1 MFANLML
8 GLREGLEASLIVGI
22 LIAYVVRVNRRDAIL
37 KIWLGV
43 LAAIIV
49 SIGLG
54 ILLTVA
60 TNLMGPLAE
69 PLIAGFASIAAAVM
83 VTWMIF
89 WMASTAKNMRSSLEK
104 DVSKSLATGTG
115 ALVAIAFLAVVREGA
130 ETSLF
135 VWAAAQNAD
144 TSFRPLAGAIL
155 GILASAVLGYLIY
168 RGSLKFNLSTFF
180 AWSGAYL
187 VIIAGSILIGGVG
200 DLQSEAGWLPF
211 FNSNAY
217 DFSNLI
223 PTGSVQEI
231 LLRGLLGFHTSATW
245 LMVIV
250 WVLYVGITMPL
261 FLKRAVHRRIT
272 PVETTEIEI
281 IRSVN

>member
-22 LIAYVVRVNRRDAIL
+22 LIAYVVKVGRRDAVL

-43 LAAIIV
+43 AAAILV

-54 ILLTVA
+54 IALTVA
-60 TNLMGPLAE
+60 TDLLGPIAE
-69 PLIAGFASIAAAVM
+69 PLIAGFASIAAAIM

-89 WMASTAKNMRSSLEK
+89 WMAKTAKNMRSSLEK
-104 DVSKSLATGTG
+104 DVSKSLATGTA
-115 ALVAIAFLAVVREGA
+115 ALVTIAFLAVVREGA

-144 TSFRPLAGAIL
+144 TSVRPLAGALL
-155 GILASAVLGYLIY
+155 GILASAIIGYLIY
-168 RGSLKFNLSTFF
+168 RGALKFNLSTFF
-180 AWSGAYL
+180 TWSGAYL

-200 DLQSEAGWLPF
+200 DLQEEAGWFPF
-211 FNSNAY
+211 LNGTAY
-217 DFSNLI
+217 DVGSWF
-223 PTGSVQEI
+223 PEGSVQE
-231 LLRGLLGFHTSATW
+231 LLARGLVGFHTSATW
-245 LMVIV
+245 LMVVV
-250 WVLYVGITMPL
+250 WVLYVGITLPI
-261 FLKRAVHRRIT
+261 FLKKALHRRIT

-281 IRSVN
+281 IKSVN

>member
-22 LIAYVVRVNRRDAIL
+22 LIAYVVKVGRRDAIL

-43 LAAIIV
+43 LAAVVV

-54 ILLTVA
+54 VLLSVA
-60 TNLMGPLAE
+60 TEAFGEAVE
-69 PLIAGFASIAAAVM
+69 PLIAGFASIAAAAM

-89 WMASTAKNMRSSLEK
+89 WMANTAKNMRSSLEK
-104 DVSKSLATGTG
+104 DVSKSLATGTA

-130 ETSLF
+130 ELSLF

-144 TSFRPLAGAIL
+144 TFARPLIGALL
-155 GILASAVLGYLIY
+155 GILAAAFLGYLIY
-168 RGSLKFNLSTFF
+168 RGALKFNLSTFF

-200 DLQSEAGWLPF
+200 DLQEEAGWFPF
-211 FNSNAY
+211 LNSMAY
-217 DFSNLI
+217 DVEAWF
-223 PTGSVQEI
+223 PEGSVQEI
-231 LLRGLLGFHTSATW
+231 LLRGLIGFHTSATW
-245 LMVIV
+245 LMVVV
-250 WVLYVGITMPL
+250 WVAYVGITLPL
-261 FLKRAVHRRIT
+261 FLKKAVHRRIT

-281 IRSVN
+281 IKSVN